1 MSVPPLVPPP
11 PPAEPPPRPGRH
23 SKGTFARNASSRLS
37 RIAARLARVSHGRA
51 LTIGA
56 SLVTVI
62 GVAAVTAGVAQLATP
77 IGLSQLEPADETAAI
92 GTYSQHPV
100 MIRLPAQPASYL
112 GLYARGVPGSYAP
125 IESVTRQTGVKP
137 NITLYY
143 SGWYER
149 FQAPFAALAGADGAV
164 PFIQMDPNGV
174 SLAAIVAGVFDPYLE
189 KFATD
194 VAAYGART
202 GHGVIIS
209 FGHEMNGYWYHWG
222 YKHTSPAVFVA
233 AWRHVVTLFRG
244 QGADDVTWL
253 WTTNIIDAKGGIP
266 DPAPWWPGQA
276 YVTWIGIDGYY
287 YRPTWTFASLFGP
300 TIKAV
305 RELSRTPVPIL
316 IAETGAAQ
324 VAGQPAKIA
333 DLTDGVRAYG
343 LLGFVWFDAN
353 GVKDW
358 RLHGAPAMTAFR
370 EAGRQYGRL
379 AP

>member
-11 PPAEPPPRPGRH
+11 PPADLPPRPGRH
-23 SKGTFARNASSRLS
+23 SRGTFARNVSGRLGQIASRLS
-37 RIAARLARVSHGRA
+37 RVSHGRA

-62 GVAAVTAGVAQLATP
+62 GAAAVTAGVAQLAIP
-77 IGLSQLEPADETAAI
+77 IGLSQLEPTDVTTAI
-92 GTYSQHPV
+92 GTYSHHPV
-100 MIRLPAQPASYL
+100 VISLSAQPASYL
-112 GLYARGVPGSYAP
+112 GLYARGVPDSYAP
-125 IESVTRQTGVKP
+125 IENVTRQTGVKP

-149 FQAPFAALAGADGAV
+149 FQSPFAALAQANDAV

-174 SLAAIVAGVFDPYLE
+174 SLAAIVAGVFDSYLE

-194 VAAYGART
+194 VAAFGART
-202 GHGVIIS
+202 GRGVIIS

-222 YKHTSPAVFVA
+222 YKHSSPAVFVA
-233 AWRHVVTLFRG
+233 AWRHVVTLFRN

-266 DPAPWWPGQA
+266 DPAPWWPGRA

-305 RELSRTPVPIL
+305 RELTRTPVPIL

-324 VAGQPAKIA
+324 AAGQPAKIA
-333 DLTDGVRAYG
+333 DLADGVRAYG

-358 RLHGAPAMTAFR
+358 RLHGTAAMAAFR

-379 AP
+379 AS

>member
-11 PPAEPPPRPGRH
+11 PTVSPSRPGRH
-23 SKGTFARNASSRLS
+23 SKGTFARNLSSWLS
-37 RIAARLARVSHGRA
+37 RVATRRSRVSPGRA

-56 SLVTVI
+56 SLITVI
-62 GVAAVTAGVAQLATP
+62 VVAAVTAGVAQLATP

-100 MIRLPAQPASYL
+100 VISLPAEPASYL
-112 GLYARGVPGSYAP
+112 GLYARGVPDSYAP
-125 IESVTRQTGVKP
+125 IDNVTRQTGVKP

-149 FQAPFAALAGADGAV
+149 FQAPFAALAQLNGAV
-164 PFIQMDPNGV
+164 PFIQLDPNGV
-174 SLAAIVAGVFDPYLE
+174 SLAAIVAGVFDGYLE

-194 VAAYGART
+194 VAAYGAST

-222 YKHTSPAVFVA
+222 YRHTSAAVFVA

-244 QGADDVTWL
+244 QGAEDVTWL

-266 DPAPWWPGQA
+266 DPAPWWPGRA

-305 RELSRTPVPIL
+305 RELSSTPVPIL

-333 DLTDGVRAYG
+333 DLAGGVHAYG

-358 RLHGAPAMTAFR
+358 RLRGAQAMAAFR